1 MLVMTCEMIVSI
13 EDTILVDDE
22 ILHTQGKREIIMINC
37 KVEVR
42 VPRWYCATH
51 QWVFFISS
59 TGMKNVWLS
68 MEHQAILWCNQ
79 LVVQVSHTLLSL
91 IDSKTGQ
98 PFPEANKRLAV
109 FARML
114 RSGIPQSFNWMSSY
128 RSKNATGSQV
138 HTLSS
143 CPNNVHWNDDG
154 LDRDLYIQTTT
165 MTVLA
170 MDGRRRWLDIHKLG
184 SDGKGHFM
192 FVTNLA
198 PCFGI
203 RLHLWP
209 DKGKS
214 ASEMAASKRVLE
226 VTAKLVQIPSGPAP
240 RQIEP
245 GSQTE
250 QAPPSAVLW
259 LSPEDMHGFRF
270 LTVSV
275 APRPTISG
283 RPPPAASMAVG
294 QFFNPD
300 DGKRDLSAQFMLLST
315 HSQKELLLK
324 EDHPLA
330 LNLSF
335 TVSLGLLPISLS
347 LTTTGCGIQRSG
359 LLAEE
364 AGDMENSR
372 LCKLR
377 CFPPIALAWDHT
389 AGLHILPNLFSE
401 TIMVDSSPALW
412 SSTQGSEKTTIM
424 LLVDPHCSYKA
435 RIAVSETSAASR
447 FLLLYSSQIVGF
459 SFAAIFFA
467 LMRQAHAWDLDLPMP
482 SMLVA
487 VESNLRIPWP
497 FLLLG
502 FVPILFSLFISL
514 LKSQP
519 LPPLASFAFVSTIC
533 YVFANGSVILLV
545 LVSQL
550 VFYGVAI
557 IHVFI
562 KSRWQEC
569 EGNICLAFLHWF
581 INLSSGFFSLR
592 VMRVLRVNPLLVTAL
607 AAITLGCIVHPAL
620 GLFILILSHALC
632 CHNALCSNAR
642 MKELLDFKD
651 VGNERSQQFASK
663 HDAGLNQNIQL
674 EENSSSS
681 PDSSRSFG
689 DTQLETF
696 HHRHGLLI
704 LHLLA
709 TLMFVPSFVAWL
721 QRIGMGHSLP
731 WFLDSALCIGVI
743 LHGILNSKPE
753 FISMFSFPE
762 ICGKEVRLDFI
773 YLLAGYYSYVAGLGL
788 VPYRVFYAMAA
799 IGFISCALRILY
811 RRSREKGEPRF
822 WQKKAFS

>member
-1 MLVMTCEMIVSI
+1 
-13 EDTILVDDE
+13 
-22 ILHTQGKREIIMINC
+22 
-37 KVEVR
+37 
-42 VPRWYCATH
+42 
-51 QWVFFISS
+51 
-59 TGMKNVWLS
+59 
-68 MEHQAILWCNQ
+68 
-79 LVVQVSHTLLSL
+79 
-91 IDSKTGQ
+91 
-98 PFPEANKRLAV
+98 
-109 FARML
+109 
-114 RSGIPQSFNWMSSY
+114 
-128 RSKNATGSQV
+128 
-138 HTLSS
+138 
-143 CPNNVHWNDDG
+143 
-154 LDRDLYIQTTT
+154 

-198 PCFGI
+198 PCSGI

-335 TVSLGLLPISLS
+335 TKRLETWKTVGFVN
-347 LTTTGCGIQRSG
+347 CGV
-359 LLAEE
+359 
-364 AGDMENSR
+364 
-372 LCKLR
+372 
-377 CFPPIALAWDHT
+377 FPPIVLAWDHT

-569 EGNICLAFLHWF
+569 EGNICLTFLHWF

-592 VMRVLRVNPLLVTAL
+592 VVRVLRVNPLLVTAL

-632 CHNALCSNAR
+632 CHNALCSFFTASFRSNAR

-822 WQKKAFS
+822 GRKKRSHRH